1 MATSL
6 SGTCRAIIRV
16 IAGGVAG
23 SAAPVISNIGTFK
36 FKV

>member
-1 MATSL
+1 
-6 SGTCRAIIRV
+6 V